1 MEQSRLN
8 RTVPAV
14 KSRYLVAASAIAL
27 FFLLLLLAGPQR
39 ADASSVPFKIDFD
52 DSTIDV
58 NVLKD
63 LPLDTLASDSSIEGK
78 LYDNGHVTI
87 PKGNFKMPELGI
99 TTPVAVRGFMGIES
113 DAFGTYDS
121 ATGKLELDAEAG
133 IWVSV
138 DIQQAMSL
146 LSGLGID
153 LSSLGSITGFLGD
166 DLTCGFGPMDV
177 HFTTEGTSLAEPGRF
192 TKGPLGTGSL
202 SAEWSKL
209 GPFSGQTKILG
220 VDACSTIL
228 ALAPGLIEGLGGD
241 ALGGLD
247 LSGILEGIDL
257 NNVDLGPSGITLIRS
272 VDENT
277 TPDPDPDATSPK
289 LKLKISPRSRK
300 ANAGKTIKY
309 RATVMNRGTG
319 AADGVSVCVKAPK
332 KAVKALKTC
341 RNFGS
346 IAADG
351 LKFRTFKVRVKP
363 GVRRKSVKLTFRTK
377 TSAKTKPKNTASLR
391 VR

>member
-1 MEQSRLN
+1 MI

-14 KSRYLVAASAIAL
+14 LTTIAFFVVLLLVAGA
-27 FFLLLLLAGPQR
+27 QR
-39 ADASSVPFKIDFD
+39 ADASSEPFKIDFD
-52 DSTIDV
+52 DSKIDV
-58 NVLKD
+58 SLLQD

-87 PKGNFKMPELGI
+87 PKGSFKMPELGI
-99 TTPVAVRGFMGIES
+99 TTPVAIKAFMGIES
-113 DAFGTYDS
+113 DAFGTYDP

-138 DIQQAMSL
+138 DIKQTMTL
-146 LSGLGID
+146 LGGLGID
-153 LSSLGSITGFLGD
+153 LSSLGAITGFLGE

-220 VDACSTIL
+220 IDACSTIL
-228 ALAPGLIEGLGGD
+228 TLAPGLLEGLGGD
-241 ALGGLD
+241 ALGGID
-247 LSGILEGIDL
+247 LAGILDGIDL

-272 VDENT
+272 TDENT
-277 TPDPDPDATSPK
+277 KPDPDPDPEATSPK
-289 LKLKISPRSRK
+289 LKLKISPRSRQ

-309 RATVMNRGTG
+309 RATVMNSGK
-319 AADGVSVCVKAPK
+319 AAAPGVSVCIKAPK
-332 KAVKALKTC
+332 KAVKAVKAC
-341 RNFGS
+341 RNFGTV
-346 IAADG
+346 AADG
-351 LKFRTFKVRVKP
+351 LKFRTFKIKVKP
-363 GVRRKSVKLTFRTK
+363 GVSGKKVKLTFRTK